1 MKLQMQMAA
10 IVEIYGTTL
19 ENCAGDVPEDSPMR
33 PAPVDVLPAVQAR
46 ALYNRCIWEAELF
59 TFRTSLSLLR

>member
-10 IVEIYGTTL
+10 IVEIYGPTL

-33 PAPVDVLPAVQAR
+33 PAPVDVLPAVQTR
-46 ALYNRCIWEAELF
+46 ALYNRCI
-59 TFRTSLSLLR
+59 